1 MYFHIPCPCRTSED
15 VQLDVLLCNLHT
27 ILWKLWG
34 IGHIIAHMGSES
46 DVEIITVCV
55 NMIKSQKYNI
65 EKSELQ
71 DM

>member
-1 MYFHIPCPCRTSED
+1 MYFYAIYTPSCE
-15 VQLDVLLCNLHT
+15 N
-27 ILWKLWG
+27 WG